1 MKTSKPAKDVVANML
16 AKDNFSQWL
25 GVEVLAANLGG
36 CTIQMTI
43 RKEMLNAFGTVH
55 GGVTFAFA
63 DSALAFSSNSY
74 GRISVALEVSMSY
87 PVAVR
92 LGDKLTA
99 VAEEVS
105 LTNKIG
111 VYFITVKNQENQIVG
126 VFKGTV
132 YRTNKALKYT

>member
-1 MKTSKPAKDVVANML
+1 MKESNLAKEIVAKIL

-25 GVEVLAANLGG
+25 GVEVLDSELGE

-92 LGDKLTA
+92 LGDQLTA
-99 VAEEVS
+99 VAKEVS

-111 VYFITVKNQENQIVG
+111 VYFITITNQKNQTVG

-132 YRTNKALKYT
+132 YRTSKEL

>member
-1 MKTSKPAKDVVANML
+1 MKEIKSAKEVVAKML
-16 AKDNFSQWL
+16 SKDNFSQWL
-25 GVEVLAANLGG
+25 GVEVVASELGS

-92 LGDKLTA
+92 LGDHLTA
-99 VAEEVS
+99 IAKEVS

-111 VYFITVKNQENQIVG
+111 VYFITIINQKNQTVG
-126 VFKGTV
+126 IFKGTV
-132 YRTNKALKYT
+132 YRTSKELED

>member
-1 MKTSKPAKDVVANML
+1 MEESKPAKEVAAKML

-25 GVEVLAANLGG
+25 GVEVLESELGK

-92 LGDKLTA
+92 LGDQLTA

-111 VYFITVKNQENQIVG
+111 VYFITITNQKDQTVG

-132 YRTNKALKYT
+132 YRTSKEL

>member
-1 MKTSKPAKDVVANML
+1 MKESNPAKEVVAKML

-25 GVEVLAANLGG
+25 GVEVLDSDLGN

-92 LGDKLTA
+92 LGDQLTA
-99 VAEEVS
+99 VAKEVS

-111 VYFITVKNQENQIVG
+111 VYFITISNQKKQTVG
-126 VFKGTV
+126 IFKGTV
-132 YRTNKALKYT
+132 YRTSKELLD

>member
-1 MKTSKPAKDVVANML
+1 MKESNSAKEVVANML

-25 GVEVLAANLGG
+25 GVKVLAANLGS

-99 VAEEVS
+99 VAVEVS

-111 VYFITVKNQENQIVG
+111 VYFITVTNQENHTVG

-132 YRTNKALKYT
+132 YRTSKVLKYT